1 MVYSMTGF
9 GSAALEIDGRSATV
23 ELKSVNH
30 RFFDPTFRMPRHLS
44 FVEEPLRAMLSKR
57 LGRGHVDVFL
67 QYANRRNDAKSVQV
81 DMPLLLAYQGAIG
94 KMASETGLLN
104 DFSISH
110 AARLPDVLT
119 LVEEPDDKDAVT
131 ALILGAA
138 EKAVNE
144 LVGMRAREGEKLHAD
159 VIGRVNSLDE
169 IAAEIALR
177 AGTVVDEYRE
187 KLKKRIETL
196 LGDVALDEQR
206 LAQEVAYY
214 ADKASIDEELVRL
227 KSHTDQFRAALGSA
241 EPSGRRLDFI
251 VQEMNREINTIGS
264 KAANA
269 AIQKAVLSGKA
280 ELEKIREQV
289 QNIE

>member
-1 MVYSMTGF
+1 MVKSMTGF
-9 GSAALEIDGRSATV
+9 GSAALEIGGRSATV

-30 RFFDPTFRMPRHLS
+30 RFFDPAFRMPRHLS
-44 FVEEPLRAMLSKR
+44 FTEEPLRAMLSTR
-57 LGRGHVDVFL
+57 LSRGHVDIYL

-81 DMPLLLAYQGAIG
+81 DMPLLMAYQGVIG
-94 KMASETGLLN
+94 NMASETGLLN

-119 LVEEPDDKDAVT
+119 LVEEPDDKEAVT
-131 ALILGAA
+131 ALVLGAA
-138 EKAVNE
+138 ERAVEE
-144 LVGMRAREGEKLHAD
+144 LIGMRFREGEKLRAD
-159 VIGRVNSLDE
+159 VAGRVCRLDE
-169 IAAEIALR
+169 IAAEIAAL
-177 AGTVVDEYRE
+177 AGTVVDEYRD

-196 LGDVALDEQR
+196 LGDVALDEAR

-227 KSHTDQFRAALGSA
+227 KSHTEQFRSALDSS

>member
-30 RFFDPTFRMPRHLS
+30 RFFDPAFRMPRHLS
-44 FVEEPLRAMLSKR
+44 FAEEPLRALLTKKLS
-57 LGRGHVDVFL
+57 RGHVDIFL
-67 QYANRRNDAKSVQV
+67 QYTNRRNDAKSVQV
-81 DMPLLLAYQGAIG
+81 DMPLLKAYQAAIG
-94 KMASETGLLN
+94 QMVSETGLLN
-104 DFSISH
+104 DFSVSS
-110 AARLPDVLT
+110 AVRLPDVLT

-138 EKAVNE
+138 EKAAE
-144 LVGMRAREGEKLHAD
+144 ALVGMRAREGEKLRAD
-159 VIGRVNSLDE
+159 LIGRVGRLNDVVQG
-169 IAAEIALR
+169 IAAR

-187 KLKKRIETL
+187 KLKKRIEAL
-196 LGDVALDEQR
+196 LGEVQLDEQR

-214 ADKASIDEELVRL
+214 ADRASIDEELVRL
-227 KSHTDQFRAALGSA
+227 KSHTDQFLLALDSS

-251 VQEMNREINTIGS
+251 VQEMNREVNTIGS
-264 KAANA
+264 KAADA
-269 AIQKAVLSGKA
+269 AIQKAVLNGKA

>member
-9 GSAALEIDGRSATV
+9 GSAAHEIGGRSCTV

-30 RFFDPTFRMPRHLS
+30 RFFDPAFRMPRHLS
-44 FVEEPLRAMLSKR
+44 FVEEPLRALISGKLS
-57 LGRGHVDVFL
+57 RGHVDVFL
-67 QYANRRNDAKSVQV
+67 QYVNARNDAKSVQV
-81 DMPLLLAYQGAIG
+81 DLPLLAAYRDAI
-94 KMASETGLLN
+94 KKVADATGLPD
-104 DFSISH
+104 DFSVSR

-119 LVEEPDDKDAVT
+119 LVEEPDDKEAVKE
-131 ALILGAA
+131 LILCAA
-138 EKAVNE
+138 EKAVA
-144 LVGMRAREGEKLHAD
+144 LLLAMRAAEGEKLRAD
-159 VIGRVNSLDE
+159 LTMRVGRLEE
-169 IAAEIALR
+169 IAGGIALR
-177 AGTVVDEYRE
+177 AGVVVDEYRE

-196 LGDVALDEQR
+196 LGEVQLDEAR

-214 ADKASIDEELVRL
+214 ADRASIEEELVRL
-227 KSHTDQFRAALGSA
+227 KSHAGQFLSALEAS

-264 KAANA
+264 KAADS
-269 AIQKAVLSGKA
+269 AIQTAVLNAKA

>member
-9 GSAALEIDGRSATV
+9 GSAALEIDGRSAVV

-30 RFFDPTFRMPRHLS
+30 RFFDPAFRMPRHLS
-44 FVEEPLRAMLSKR
+44 FAEEPLRALLSKK
-57 LGRGHVDVFL
+57 LSRGHVDIFL

-81 DMPLLLAYQGAIG
+81 DLPLLAAYQSAVGQ
-94 KMASETGLLN
+94 MVSETGLLN
-104 DFSISH
+104 DFSVSH
-110 AARLPDVLT
+110 AVRLPDVLT

-131 ALILGAA
+131 ALVLGAA
-138 EKAVNE
+138 EKAVE
-144 LVGMRAREGEKLHAD
+144 ALVGMRAREGEKLRAD
-159 VIGRVNSLDE
+159 VVGRVNRLDE
-169 IAAEIALR
+169 IAADIAGR

-187 KLKKRIETL
+187 KLKKRIDTL
-196 LGDVALDEQR
+196 LGEVQLDEQR

-214 ADKASIDEELVRL
+214 ADRASIDEELVRL
-227 KSHTDQFRAALGSA
+227 KSHTDQFRAALGSS
-241 EPSGRRLDFI
+241 EPAGRRLDFI
-251 VQEMNREINTIGS
+251 VQEMNREVNTIGS

-269 AIQKAVLSGKA
+269 EIQKSVLNAKA